1 MTNKEIN
8 LAKLSFTVGQISEDF
23 DMSCRDIEEL
33 INYANSFTVWEENN
47 ILSLPNGWEDYT
59 VNGGDD
65 YEFLIYQWAQKF
77 VNEKLK

>member
-23 DMSCRDIEEL
+23 DMSCGDIERL

-47 ILSLPNGWEDYT
+47 ILPLPNGWEDYT

-65 YEFLIYQWAQKF
+65 YESVIYQWSQKF